1 MPFHAGDYQV
11 EAVKSANG
19 RLTRGT
25 SLRGACVH
33 IFELPELGAIARTAE
48 NGDAVLPCRRLRGGT
63 KTDFG
68 GACQRGRGAAFDE
81 GSSSDQSCPLSSL
94 LLATSQAGQARC
106 QERPAAGLSHQLTAC
121 GPPGQLELTGRGL
134 PVFPPG
140 SLHVAGSARR
150 PP

>member
-1 MPFHAGDYQV
+1 MPFHAGYYQV

-63 KTDFG
+63 KTDLG
-68 GACQRGRGAAFDE
+68 GACHPGGAPAFDE
-81 GSSSDQSCPLSSL
+81 GPPGDQS
-94 LLATSQAGQARC
+94 G
-106 QERPAAGLSHQLTAC
+106 RPAIALLPPSR
-121 GPPGQLELTGRGL
+121 PGQ
-134 PVFPPG
+134 
-140 SLHVAGSARR
+140 
-150 PP
+150 

>member
-25 SLRGACVH
+25 SLRGARVH

-48 NGDAVLPCRRLRGGT
+48 NGDAVLPCRRLRAGT

-68 GACQRGRGAAFDE
+68 DACRIARLEGGCGRLAGTILMGMFGRPDGGLGRLRGYIIAHMNARV
-81 GSSSDQSCPLSSL
+81 SL
-94 LLATSQAGQARC
+94 IR
-106 QERPAAGLSHQLTAC
+106 
-121 GPPGQLELTGRGL
+121 
-134 PVFPPG
+134 
-140 SLHVAGSARR
+140 
-150 PP
+150 

>member
-48 NGDAVLPCRRLRGGT
+48 NADAVLPCRRLRGGT

-81 GSSSDQSCPLSSL
+81 GSSSDQSCLPVIA

-106 QERPAAGLSHQLTAC
+106 QEMPAAGLSHQLTAVR
-121 GPPGQLELTGRGL
+121 PPGTLKLTAQVL
-134 PVFPPG
+134 PWFRPG
-140 SLHVAGSARR
+140 
-150 PP
+150 